1 MILAALPV
9 VIGGYLLLV
18 RPEYVGRLVTTPLG
32 LMMLTAGTV
41 MLGLGMVWMNKIAK
55 VEL

>member
-1 MILAALPV
+1 
-9 VIGGYLLLV
+9 V

-32 LMMLTAGTV
+32 LLMLAAGTV